1 MYKNT
6 YMTQGSIENPVI
18 QDDTICLDESNHCL
32 TLI

>member
-6 YMTQGSIENPVI
+6 HMTQGSTENLII
-18 QDDTICLDESNHCL
+18 QDDTTCLGESNHCL